1 MDIAQIALFTVIIV
15 LAILL
20 LVLGVQVFF
29 ILREFRKT
37 VFKANK
43 VLDNTNIITESV
55 SAPISSL
62 SGITSGIKTGLSFL
76 GLFKKLISKDEDS
89 GKKRETIQMDN
100 NKSNSNFPGGFLFG
114 VLVGAAIM
122 FLLGTKKG
130 KNILKAI
137 SESGMDNLNNVL
149 EKAGKGASLE
159 EVYEEEDDDIVQE
172 TKFVARE
179 TVEEKPRVRRF
190 FKGISKHLN

>member
-20 LVLGVQVFF
+20 LVLGIQVFF

-76 GLFKKLISKDEDS
+76 GLFKKIISKDEES
-89 GKKRETIQMDN
+89 GKK
-100 NKSNSNFPGGFLFG
+100 NK
-114 VLVGAAIM
+114 
-122 FLLGTKKG
+122 
-130 KNILKAI
+130 
-137 SESGMDNLNNVL
+137 D
-149 EKAGKGASLE
+149 ASDE
-159 EVYEEEDDDIVQE
+159 
-172 TKFVARE
+172 
-179 TVEEKPRVRRF
+179 
-190 FKGISKHLN
+190 